1 MPGRKQS
8 GAARKARAK
17 PAAQT
22 QPISAE
28 TERLLDDLE
37 AAIQDGDGERVQAL
51 SEGLWAARKEA
62 PEALTRRLI
71 AGRVAVPGFA
81 FELLAGLA
89 GSRTPT
95 YLRRIA
101 KDRAAD
107 DLTRFAAQ
115 RRAGWPETTET
126 ARRRSF
132 LDTLSD
138 ADGTLVLAAT
148 NASQAWPPNGEALQE
163 VLRYLVA
170 LAPERRQEIA
180 ARIIDEPV
188 EGTTWVLHA
197 FLQFD
202 DPALQRLALAEV
214 VQRREP
220 GSAAAVDRL
229 TRTAT
234 DEGVRAEAAAAA
246 PRLRLQVVG
255 SATAAPRSLPPLDR
269 ALLSAI
275 DGDGGQVLLII
286 RRAGEGVFLFA
297 DFFHNDDFGLKDTFG
312 ATWANA
318 DQIEMMVEA
327 LEGDGIPLIDVDEAA
342 ARGTLAAAIDRNV
355 ALGRQL
361 PPSFELWEPLAHDT
375 YPAAPDEAAVAPE
388 LDDAPYAGRSRLL
401 ADSAEL
407 LAHPFFDA
415 WFFNPDEMA
424 PALLDVPQPGP
435 SGRLT
440 DRQFR
445 PLIERLVPPET
456 RRNLRGRLRRQAWLL
471 DREGDAQERD
481 RALAAAAALVDGAP
495 TPPHK
500 HPLLREMVVVSLV
513 NLSGLLFLE

>member
-1 MPGRKQS
+1 MPGRKTS
-8 GAARKARAK
+8 GAPRKARAK
-17 PAAQT
+17 PAAQE

-28 TERLLDDLE
+28 TDRLLDDLE
-37 AAIQDGDGERVQAL
+37 AAIQDGDAERVQAL
-51 SEGLWAARKEA
+51 SEDLWAARKEA

-89 GSRTPT
+89 GSRAPT

-115 RRAGWPETTET
+115 RRAGWPEATEQ

-132 LDTLSD
+132 LNALSD

-170 LAPERRQEIA
+170 LPPERRREIA
-180 ARIIDEPV
+180 ARIVAEPDE
-188 EGTTWVLHA
+188 GITWVLHA

-202 DPALQRLALAEV
+202 DPALQRLALEEV
-214 VQRREP
+214 ARRRDP

-229 TRTAT
+229 ARTAT
-234 DEGVRAEAAAAA
+234 DEGVRAEAVALA
-246 PRLRLQVVG
+246 PRLRLRVVG
-255 SATAAPRSLPPLDR
+255 GATAPPRWLPPLER
-269 ALLSAI
+269 ALVSAI

-286 RRAGEGVFLFA
+286 RRAGAGVFLFA

-318 DQIEMMVEA
+318 DQVEAMTEA
-327 LEGDGIPLIDVDEAA
+327 LEGDGIPLVEVDEAV
-342 ARGTLAAAIDRNV
+342 ARGVLAHAVARNV

-361 PPSFELWEPLAHDT
+361 PPAFELWEPLAHDA
-375 YPAAPDEAAVAPE
+375 YPAAPDEPVVAPE
-388 LDDAPYAGRSRLL
+388 LDDAPYAGR
-401 ADSAEL
+401 AEL
-407 LAHPFFDA
+407 LEVSDELLEHPFFDA
-415 WFFNPDEMA
+415 WFFNPDEMG
-424 PALLDVPQPGP
+424 PALLDVPQPGR
-435 SGRLT
+435 SGHLT

-456 RRNLRGRLRRQAWLL
+456 RRQLRGRLRRQAWLL
-471 DREGDAQERD
+471 ERDGDEEDRD
-481 RALAAAAALVDGAP
+481 RALAAAAALADEAP
-495 TPPHK
+495 TPPYQ
-500 HPLLREMVVVSLV
+500 HPLLREMVVISLV
-513 NLSGLLFLE
+513 NLSGLLYLE